1 MALSGLDRWMARM
14 FCCRVSS
21 YVLFY
26 IYIFP
31 LLFQQMYTNIILLGA
46 RSLRTHHK
54 CQNEGLATL
63 PVILD
68 IYRIASLNKFGLEWM
83 YWWHWIKGGKVERID
98 ACLAR
103 WRLIYIGF
111 DEKDEKA
118 PTWAVWHTF
127 SWKGYDE
134 QLLLW
139 LFGMWLCRIL
149 RWIFRILREYRCI
162 LRWLYRIL
170 RWLSENI
177 DFILRCFF

>member
-1 MALSGLDRWMARM
+1 MAWIKTCITGTEYRSKWSGDEWIKTWSECAEYCGEWIKTHIVGIAVDVLMGWDVLIALSGLDRWMARM
-14 FCCRVSS
+14 FCFRVFS

-46 RSLRTHHK
+46 RSLQTDHK

-83 YWWHWIKGGKVERID
+83 YGWHWIKGGKVESID

-111 DEKDEKA
+111 DEKDERA
-118 PTWAVWHTF
+118 RTWAV
-127 SWKGYDE
+127 
-134 QLLLW
+134 
-139 LFGMWLCRIL
+139 
-149 RWIFRILREYRCI
+149 
-162 LRWLYRIL
+162 
-170 RWLSENI
+170 
-177 DFILRCFF
+177 